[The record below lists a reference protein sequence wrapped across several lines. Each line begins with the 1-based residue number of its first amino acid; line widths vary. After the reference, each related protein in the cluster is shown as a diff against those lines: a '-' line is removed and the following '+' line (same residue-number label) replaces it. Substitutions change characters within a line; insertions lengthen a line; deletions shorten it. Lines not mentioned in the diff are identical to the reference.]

1 MIAASRSL
9 SAAAATL
16 MGASVIATSAIAPV
30 EVPVPQLS
38 DAAVSLQASVLDIFA
53 FPAAQQAIANEVE
66 YAALRAVGLAESGIG
81 IGQSLAAVLP
91 TLITTTQQ
99 IFARDPLGALT
110 TVEEAAVAAAEVIL
124 IPLVASRI
132 DIGQIQLAVQ
142 SALLLAQPVAAVE
155 LGAGLFAALD
165 AVTRAVITAGQN
177 FVDAVLSLNLANIV
191 TATVD
196 GARDVVASFATAGQ
210 DAVDSIVAAQT
221 TLATALAERPAP
233 IPLAAVP
240 SSAAASARTPGA
252 AAPVVPAG
260 AVAADAVTADL
271 GATARESA
279 TESATARE
287 SATESAA
294 ARESATE
301 SAAARES
308 APRRAVARSVASV
321 GAAAAAAA
329 AAAPTKERPA
339 PRRAARA
346 VAAS

>member
-91 TLITTTQQ
+91 TLITATQQ

-110 TVEEAAVAAAEVIL
+110 TVEEAAVGAAEAIL
-124 IPLVASRI
+124 VPLVASRI
-132 DIGQIQLAVQ
+132 DIGQIQLAVE

-221 TLATALAERPAP
+221 TLATALAARPAP
-233 IPLAAVP
+233 TPVAAVP
-240 SSAAASARTPGA
+240 NSAAASARTPVA
-252 AAPVVPAG
+252 ATSVVAAE
-260 AVAADAVTADL
+260 AVADAEAADL
-271 GATARESA
+271 GATARQSA
-279 TESATARE
+279 TEG
-287 SATESAA
+287 AA
-294 ARESATE
+294 AS
-301 SAAARES
+301 ES

>member
-1 MIAASRSL
+1 
-9 SAAAATL
+9 
-16 MGASVIATSAIAPV
+16 V
-30 EVPVPQLS
+30 E
-38 DAAVSLQASVLDIFA
+38 DAAV
-53 FPAAQQAIANEVE
+53 
-66 YAALRAVGLAESGIG
+66 G
-81 IGQSLAAVLP
+81 
-91 TLITTTQQ
+91 
-99 IFARDPLGALT
+99 
-110 TVEEAAVAAAEVIL
+110 AAEAIL

-177 FVDAVLSLNLANIV
+177 FVDAVLSLNLGNIV

-196 GARDVVASFATAGQ
+196 GVRDVVASFATAGQ

-221 TLATALAERPAP
+221 TLATALAVRPAP
-233 IPLAAVP
+233 IPVAAVP
-240 SSAAASARTPGA
+240 SSAAAYARTPVA
-252 AAPVVPAG
+252 AASVVAAE

-279 TESATARE
+279 TEG
-287 SATESAA
+287 AA
-294 ARESATE
+294 AS
-301 SAAARES
+301 ES
-308 APRRAVARSVASV
+308 APRRAVGRSVASDDTE
-321 GAAAAAAA
+321 AAAAD

>member
-1 MIAASRSL
+1 MFAERPVVTGTQSPQRNEFHVIAARRSL
-9 SAAAATL
+9 PAAAATL
-16 MGASVIATSAIAPV
+16 VGASVIATSAIAPV
-30 EVPVPQLS
+30 EVAVPRLS
-38 DAAVSLQASVLDIFA
+38 DAAVSLQASVLDIFT
-53 FPAAQQAIANEVE
+53 FPAAQQAIVNEVE
-66 YAALRAVGLAESGIG
+66 YAALWAAGLAESGIG

-91 TLITTTQQ
+91 TLITATQQ

-110 TVEEAAVAAAEVIL
+110 TVEDAAVGAAEAIL

-177 FVDAVLSLNLANIV
+177 FVDAVLSLNLGNIV

-196 GARDVVASFATAGQ
+196 GVRDVVASFATAGQ

-221 TLATALAERPAP
+221 TLATALAVRPAP
-233 IPLAAVP
+233 IPVAAVP
-240 SSAAASARTPGA
+240 SSAAAYARTPVA
-252 AAPVVPAG
+252 AASVVAAE

-279 TESATARE
+279 TEG
-287 SATESAA
+287 AA
-294 ARESATE
+294 AS
-301 SAAARES
+301 ES
-308 APRRAVARSVASV
+308 APRRAVGRSVASD
-321 GAAAAAAA
+321 GTEAAAAD

>member
-1 MIAASRSL
+1 MVTGTQSPQRHEFHLIAASRSL

-91 TLITTTQQ
+91 TLITATQQ

-110 TVEEAAVAAAEVIL
+110 TVEEAAVGAAEAIL
-124 IPLVASRI
+124 VPLVASRI
-132 DIGQIQLAVQ
+132 DIGQIQLAVE

-279 TESATARE
+279 TESA
-287 SATESAA
+287 
-294 ARESATE
+294 
-301 SAAARES
+301 AARES

>member
-91 TLITTTQQ
+91 TLITATQQ

-110 TVEEAAVAAAEVIL
+110 TVEEAAVGAAEAIL
-124 IPLVASRI
+124 VPLVASRI
-132 DIGQIQLAVQ
+132 DIGQIQLAVE

-279 TESATARE
+279 TESA
-287 SATESAA
+287 
-294 ARESATE
+294 
-301 SAAARES
+301 AARES